1 MKKKLA
7 IIGAIC
13 FVAFV
18 VFGIIWINKGDKMV
32 QLTEYGKQVAFLQ
45 AHEEEMTKEAFE
57 VDGKFWAT
65 DIKYDWDSVKVEYV
79 GLVDSKA
86 FGLNI
91 LVNYKV
97 IKTGEN
103 STDILSIKTDVK
115 KLNSFEVIGFNN

>member
-1 MKKKLA
+1 
-7 IIGAIC
+7 
-13 FVAFV
+13 
-18 VFGIIWINKGDKMV
+18 MV

>member
-1 MKKKLA
+1 MVV
-7 IIGAIC
+7 IRGA
-13 FVAFV
+13 
-18 VFGIIWINKGDKMV
+18 
-32 QLTEYGKQVAFLQ
+32 L
-45 AHEEEMTKEAFE
+45 
-57 VDGKFWAT
+57 
-65 DIKYDWDSVKVEYV
+65 EYV

>member
-1 MKKKLA
+1 MKKRLV
-7 IIGAIC
+7 IIGVIC
-13 FVAFV
+13 FVTFV

-32 QLTEYGKQVAFLQ
+32 QLTEDGKQVAFLQ

-57 VDGKFWAT
+57 VDGIFWAT